1 MFDTQALSGSQLS
14 GLMLAVAVLGLFLL
28 LGVLLRFW
36 IPAFKR
42 WFIPS
47 SLIGGAVALVLGPHF
62 VGLVPAEMNETWS
75 AMPGVLVTL
84 VFAPLLMGKAPPKLK
99 DAVGAAAP
107 HVFYSYFSSMVVIGV
122 PALVCAALLEPVFGV
137 NPMFSTIMEIS
148 WPGGHGTAGGMIGVF
163 EDLGWADGGDLAI
176 GSATFGLLF
185 GIFGGMVLIN
195 IAARR
200 GKLSRRSGAGVPSGS
215 DILSE
220 EQAEVHSVGRIHK
233 SSIDNLAFHA
243 ALLSAA
249 IVIGWI
255 LQYLI
260 ALVIDGVPL
269 FPLAMIG
276 GLLVQ
281 LVVARTPFAPAV
293 DARTLGV
300 IQGFA
305 LDLLVVS
312 AVASVSVPVILTYFA
327 PLLILTVITAAVSVA
342 IFWYVS
348 PRIFREDWFEHGII
362 NFGSM
367 TAVMSIGLVL
377 LRTVDPDS
385 RTDAFRAYGLRAPF
399 ASPFVGGGL
408 VTALLPALALSMGN
422 LLFGLAA
429 LGVALLLW
437 VAMKV
442 SGLWRSPA
450 AVPEGDR
457 AAESS

>member
-1 MFDTQALSGSQLS
+1 MFDTEALSGGQLS

-28 LGVLLRFW
+28 LGVLLRYC
-36 IPAFKR
+36 IPVLKR
-42 WFIPS
+42 WFIPAA
-47 SLIGGAVALVLGPHF
+47 LLGGAIALVLGPHF
-62 VGLVPAEMNETWS
+62 AGLIPAEMNETWS
-75 AMPGVLVTL
+75 AMPGVLVTV
-84 VFAPLLMGKAPPKLK
+84 VFAPLLMGQAPPKLTN
-99 DAVGAAAP
+99 AVGVAAP
-107 HVFYSYFSSMVVIGV
+107 HVFYSYFSSMLVIGV
-122 PALVCAALLEPVFGV
+122 PALICAVLLEPVFGV

-163 EDLGWADGGDLAI
+163 EDLGWDEGGDLAI

-195 IAARR
+195 IAARK
-200 GKLSRRSGAGVPSGS
+200 GKLSRRAGAGARSGS
-215 DILSE
+215 DILDE
-220 EQAEVHSVGRIHK
+220 DQAEIHSVGRIHK

-243 ALLSAA
+243 ALLAAA
-249 IVIGWI
+249 IVIGWV
-255 LQYLI
+255 LQYVI

-281 LVVARTPFAPAV
+281 LVVARTPFAPTV
-293 DARTLGV
+293 DKPTLNT

-327 PLLILTVITAAVSVA
+327 PLMILTVVVAAISVA
-342 IFWYVS
+342 VFWYVS
-348 PRIFREDWFEHGII
+348 PRIFADDWFEHGII

-367 TAVMSIGLVL
+367 TGVMSIGLVL

-408 VTALLPALALSMGN
+408 ITAVLPALALSLGN

-429 LGVALLLW
+429 LAIAFLLW
-437 VAMKV
+437 VVMKAT
-442 SGLWRSPA
+442 GLWHRPGA
-450 AVPEGDR
+450 KAERHR
-457 AAESS
+457 AAEST